1 MKKKKTPQK
10 KTESKQD
17 RQYRELV
24 EGCVKRSR
32 QHKKARDSSR
42 FYAEYLQPRDP
53 NRTFSAYR
61 SASEEGYSGKFVG
74 GVRSIFEERR
84 KLAAMDPEERSRAE
98 AALEEAEM
106 RARSVAPAYNKGGY
120 QPINPKDL
128 KTIGKK
134 V

>member
-1 MKKKKTPQK
+1 MI
-10 KTESKQD
+10 
-17 RQYRELV
+17 
-24 EGCVKRSR
+24 EGCVRRSKQR
-32 QHKKARDSSR
+32 QKTADSSG
-42 FYAEYLQPRDP
+42 FYAGYLQPQDP

-84 KLAAMDPEERSRAE
+84 KLAAMDPEERARAE

-128 KTIGKK
+128 KTIGRK